1 MCIRDRP
8 YTRLC
13 GGDWQS
19 ARPLAPFDGGVM
31 AFLSDLGAA
40 LRLRQ
45 PHHQRGGQ
53 RHERVNEGVAD
64 AAVEPRCV

>member
-1 MCIRDRP
+1 MSRNEP

-19 ARPLAPFDGGVM
+19 ARPLVPFDGGVM

-40 LRLRQ
+40 LIADREARAFAQTYL
-45 PHHQRGGQ
+45 GG
-53 RHERVNEGVAD
+53 RA
-64 AAVEPRCV
+64 